1 MGAWGTGSFEN
12 DDAMDWADDFCEAPG
27 IEIILGALTAV
38 DWETE
43 EYVEAPQSSNAIA
56 AAEIVAALKVAPGA
70 ALPED
75 VRRCA
80 DDATIVIDPDIVELA
95 LGAVSRIREDSEL
108 KVLWD
113 ESEYAAE
120 WYAVVDDLE
129 SRLGRL

>member
-27 IEIILGALTAV
+27 REMILGALTAV
-38 DWETE
+38 DWDTE

-56 AAEIVAALKVAPGA
+56 AAEIVAALKMAPGA
-70 ALPED
+70 TLPED
-75 VRRCA
+75 VKRCVA
-80 DDATIVIDPDIVELA
+80 DANIVIDPAIVELA
-95 LGAVSRIREDSEL
+95 LGAVSRVREDSEL
-108 KVLWD
+108 EVLWD
-113 ESEYAAE
+113 GSEFAAE